1 MSGRHYDVIILGRSI
16 GALLAGALLARRD
29 FSVLVL
35 GQGARPAT
43 YRFGSSELQRRSA
56 SLLGA
61 ASPAWRRSLVELAQS
76 QTFRRR
82 AEPLDPMVSVLMPG
96 RRFELAPDLALFER
110 EIDREFPE
118 VRRIVDD
125 LYANLARVNERADRA
140 FAQDAILPPGSFWE
154 RRKASSVCDGIPYLE
169 PSSVSPLSDFP
180 QLHPYRGVV
189 EHSVA
194 FASDVA
200 GAPRT
205 LPPFAL
211 ARLHAALTRGPVA
224 MPGGEDE
231 LVQFLLDRISAHGGT
246 ISLADRIERIFTQR
260 DAVNAVLVD
269 GDTGRTGC
277 EFVLSDGSGEELA
290 ALSQGEGVSAKARRE
305 WPRLDPVEGR
315 FVVSIV
321 VRPEGV
327 PTALGPEAL
336 LFSQPMGAP
345 ADPQRPVV
353 RLQRIVPPIPP
364 NGPPRAEVLLVAE
377 TLVSLRGGSLPIT
390 QAREATLRTVRQ
402 FFPWLERHLVV
413 VDSPHDGLPV
423 WAYED
428 GVRREVD
435 RLQLQGGILRPE
447 PMRTLFEVS
456 SPSFYRLAAE
466 PVRGPIER
474 TFLVGRTVL
483 PALGQ
488 EGELLAAWGAASLI
502 TKSDPRREKLRLELW
517 NKVEIG

>member
-1 MSGRHYDVIILGRSI
+1 MSGRHYDVIVLGRGI

-43 YRFGSSELQRRSA
+43 YRFGTSELQRRSA

-61 ASPAWRRSLVELAQS
+61 SSPAWRRSLVELAQS

-82 AEPLDPMVSVLMPG
+82 AEPLDPMLSVLMPG
-96 RRFELAPDLALFER
+96 RRFELAPDLSLFER

-125 LYANLARVNERADRA
+125 LYANLARVNEQADRA
-140 FAQDAILPPGSFWE
+140 FAQDVILPPGSFWE
-154 RRKASSVCDGIPYLE
+154 RRKAASVCDGIPYLDAGTIG
-169 PSSVSPLSDFP
+169 PLADFP
-180 QLHPYRGVV
+180 QLHPFRGVV
-189 EHSVA
+189 EHSVV
-194 FASDVA
+194 FATDLA

-205 LPPFAL
+205 LSPFAL
-211 ARLHAALTRGPVA
+211 ARLHAVWTRGPVA
-224 MPGGEDE
+224 VPGGEDE

-246 ISLADRIERIFTQR
+246 ISLSDRIERIYTQR
-260 DAVNAVLVD
+260 DAVSGVLID

-277 EFVLSDGSGEELA
+277 EFVLSDGTGEELA
-290 ALSQGEGVSAKARRE
+290 TLSQGEGVSARARRE
-305 WPRLDPVEGR
+305 WPRLEPVEGR

-321 VRPEGV
+321 ARPEGV
-327 PTALGPEAL
+327 PTPLGGESL

-345 ADPQRPVV
+345 SDPHRPVV
-353 RLQRIVPPIPP
+353 RLQRIVPPIAPS
-364 NGPPRAEVLLVAE
+364 GPPRAETLLVAE
-377 TLVSLRGGSLPIT
+377 TIVSLRGGSLPIT
-390 QAREATLRTVRQ
+390 SAREATLRTVRQ

-435 RLQLQGGILRPE
+435 RLQLHGGILRPE
-447 PMRTLFEVS
+447 PMRPLYEVS
-456 SPSFYRLAAE
+456 APAFHRLAGE

-474 TFLVGRTVL
+474 TFLVGHTVL

-488 EGELLAAWGAASLI
+488 EGELLAAWSAASLI